1 MNFSIINLEANQKMK
16 NDIIVDLD
24 DTLCFTL
31 NRDFENARPN
41 VELIEK
47 LNRLSRNGYTIHIVT
62 ARGQLSCNGNS
73 ELADKKYRLQITNW
87 LTKHLVIYSTLS
99 FEKKLGRYYIDDK
112 AMTPELFLDLQF
124 DSIGKSG
131 CHVAMDSFFVYKD
144 FTKYE
149 EAQNL
154 IEWSKFAKLFFKDFE
169 FKNMGSVIIPEI
181 HTLIGSEVK
190 MDRLTTRPHVIESL
204 KRAIQ
209 IPLHFSTKTPMFKQT
224 PMIYIENIFSHLS
237 LLDSSGDERAFVN
250 LIVEN
255 ISNAES
261 LRKIL
266 LILSASKSFSHGDF
280 SIQNVLNVASYNIG
294 LIDPIFDESKF
305 SSFVLDL
312 AKLKWSLIIEN
323 NATWLNVFNQEFD
336 NNIVL
341 NALKIVFDKFVIC
354 EGIRTLKYCDSS
366 EKLNRMEIIKKLC
379 IQEMK

>member
-1 MNFSIINLEANQKMK
+1 MVCSGRFISNSVFGSASIVLKIVSAN
-16 NDIIVDLD
+16 
-24 DTLCFTL
+24 
-31 NRDFENARPN
+31 
-41 VELIEK
+41 
-47 LNRLSRNGYTIHIVT
+47 SG
-62 ARGQLSCNGNS
+62 
-73 ELADKKYRLQITNW
+73 
-87 LTKHLVIYSTLS
+87 LTCT
-99 FEKKLGRYYIDDK
+99 G
-112 AMTPELFLDLQF
+112 
-124 DSIGKSG
+124 
-131 CHVAMDSFFVYKD
+131 
-144 FTKYE
+144 
-149 EAQNL
+149 
-154 IEWSKFAKLFFKDFE
+154 
-169 FKNMGSVIIPEI
+169 
-181 HTLIGSEVK
+181 
-190 MDRLTTRPHVIESL
+190 
-204 KRAIQ
+204 
-209 IPLHFSTKTPMFKQT
+209 KTPMFKQT